1 MPCTGKRP
9 KMIAEFPIAIIRHIG
24 GQKTIPTSKKTN
36 KEDVKKPSLPHKKM
50 ELYGIEEH

>member
-24 GQKTIPTSKKTN
+24 GQKTIPTSKKKN